1 MFRIRNRP
9 SSSIRVSQVL
19 ISAAGGPA
27 LAAGAGAL
35 AVLALPP
42 FSLLLALP
50 VGFSILFWLL
60 QGSQAKGAFGL
71 GYAFGFGYFGFGASW
86 IAESFYVDA
95 ERFGWMAVPAVAGL
109 SAGLALFPA
118 LATVVFRT
126 LGQKGLS
133 SAVAFAACWTG
144 AEWLRGH
151 ILTGFPWNL
160 SAYALADWA
169 ALRQPAAWVG
179 SYGLSFLAVLA
190 ATLPA
195 VILTR
200 QPRAQQVTALVAWI
214 ALAGGI
220 WGGGQLRLAREQP
233 EAPGVA
239 LRIVQGNVP
248 QKDKWDPALR
258 AEFIQRYLDLSS
270 RPGAFDVLL
279 WPETAFPGYL
289 DENPAILSEIA
300 LRLPES
306 GVLLTGS
313 PDREVVDGQTLYR
326 NAIFAVDAA
335 GRVLTSYAKH
345 HLVPFGEYVPF
356 DGWLPIERL
365 TEGRGD
371 FAPGPGPSTIAIET
385 APMVGV
391 AICYEIIFPGH
402 VVDDET
408 RPDWIFNA
416 TNDAWFGTSIGPW
429 QHLASA
435 RMRAVEEGLPVVRA
449 ANTGISAVIDAY
461 GRTEAQ
467 LDLKQTG
474 TVDAGLPPALPRTLY
489 GWLGDFTVPPLVI
502 VAWLLAARSGGENPR
517 AQRRRQKRAISIVR
531 YPTTAARPQSVHTD
545 YIG

>member
-1 MFRIRNRP
+1 MFRIRNWP
-9 SSSIRVSQVL
+9 ALSARVAQVL
-19 ISAAGGPA
+19 NSAAGGLA
-27 LAAGAGAL
+27 LAAGAGAV

-60 QGSQAKGAFGL
+60 QGSQTKGAFGL
-71 GYAFGFGYFGFGASW
+71 GYAFGFGYFGFGVSW

-118 LATVVFRT
+118 LATVGFRT

-133 SAVAFAACWTG
+133 SAVAFATCWTG

-160 SAYALADWA
+160 SAYALADWV

-214 ALAGGI
+214 ALVGGI

-289 DENPAILSEIA
+289 DENPAILPEIA
-300 LRLPES
+300 LRLPAS

-313 PDREVVDGQTLYR
+313 PDREVVNGQTLYR

-335 GRVLTSYAKH
+335 GRLLTSYAKH

-356 DGWLPIERL
+356 RGWLPIERL

-371 FAPGPGPSTIAIET
+371 FAPGPGPSTIAIGT
-385 APMVGV
+385 APMVGA

-402 VVDDET
+402 IVDDET
-408 RPDWIFNA
+408 RPGWIFNA
-416 TNDAWFGTSIGPW
+416 TNDAWFGKSIGPW

-489 GWLGDFTVPPLVI
+489 GWGGDFTVPPLVI
-502 VAWLLAARSGGENPR
+502 VAWLLAVSLGVKAPEHNVGDKKRSVKNSGH
-517 AQRRRQKRAISIVR
+517 QMLW
-531 YPTTAARPQSVHTD
+531 
-545 YIG
+545 